1 MKLIICSCCF
11 NIHFIDALSTN
22 LFWKKCIK
30 IYHWHWPYQPWL
42 WLSRSKSR
50 RYTHTDA
57 AFDYIWLLFVGAL
70 VKLLLFTSV
79 FIYTPRSPG
88 HHETT
93 YLSWHH
99 VPAILSCLWSRHA
112 TITRAWRRSTPPAR
126 ASPSATE
133 EHLPSFGAL
142 SLSLFTAVCS
152 GSGRCW
158 VPLMCVSARL
168 FCFFPFSESHSYVL
182 VVWF

>member
-1 MKLIICSCCF
+1 VKLIHCRGCF
-11 NIHFIDALSTN
+11 NIHFIDVLSTN

-142 SLSLFTAVCS
+142 SLSLCSLQSAAVAV
-152 GSGRCW
+152 GVGYLW
-158 VPLMCVSARL
+158 CVCPPAFFVFFL
-168 FCFFPFSESHSYVL
+168 FPKVTVTS
-182 VVWF
+182 W